1 VRSVLSARAN
11 TQNKYMLIVVAGP
24 YSANTNEQKAAN
36 LKAMNIAA
44 AEVYRKGHIPVIGVN
59 ASLFVADELPE
70 IERGRVISDIS
81 FAIVER
87 CDAILM
93 IGSSPGA
100 DFERGLIESKGLPV
114 NFSVNEI
121 PEII

>member
-1 VRSVLSARAN
+1 
-11 TQNKYMLIVVAGP
+11 MLIAVAGP
-24 YSANTNEQKAAN
+24 YSAETEEQKAEN

-44 AEVYRKGHIPVIGVN
+44 AKLYRKGHIPVIGVN
-59 ASLFVADELPE
+59 ASLYVADELADVS
-70 IERGRVISDIS
+70 RAKVISDIS

-100 DFERGLIESKGLPV
+100 DHERELLSEQELPV
-114 NFSVNEI
+114 YYSIDEI
-121 PEII
+121 MEAK